1 VIDAPGKPAIISSQ
15 LVSPDQ
21 PAAEMYRTA
30 LASRVAVGTAAV
42 PIITQNKEGKE
53 NKEAESEKEE
63 RDRNYQIETS
73 RFDWPSLFSASP
85 PAHED
90 ISKPENSEIGDKG
103 VRIVEANS
111 EVHLVVPIAS
121 ASGKELAALNRTG
134 VKTLNIENEEAHSSG
149 FEAEGEVDMS
159 ERRSSCSSS
168 FGDSFDE
175 EEPILESMP
184 TDTTVWESED
194 EYDAELLTLEELCL
208 DGSSGSSDAGS
219 DLGDNVSKEDKPES
233 SETKLP
239 SYLQN
244 GTGSPSQNSSMTDST
259 LSEDVTDWEKDSDVE
274 TCEQQLYRST
284 SQTHLIG
291 EKRYQLILFQSTLE
305 PAKKRMVDR
314 LMEEFWI
321 IFNQKWPADAKQCS
335 LASGSSTYITNVSPG
350 STFRIGTHPGTNLLG
365 SQGGDNGNEQN
376 PDKNPDNGRGEK
388 GKQPE
393 SPSNENQTA
402 PGFACPYRKRDP
414 RKYCVRDWRSCA
426 LGPHKTVAR
435 VK

>member
-1 VIDAPGKPAIISSQ
+1 MSDALGKPTIISSR
-15 LVSPDQ
+15 LMSPDQ
-21 PAAEMYRTA
+21 PATEMHRAA
-30 LASRVAVGTAAV
+30 LASMMAAVGTGTV
-42 PIITQNKEGKE
+42 PILTQIKERKE

-63 RDRNYQIETS
+63 RDRNFQIATS
-73 RFDWPSLFSASP
+73 RFDWLSLFTTSP

-90 ISKPENSEIGDKG
+90 FSKPENSEIGDKG
-103 VRIVEANS
+103 VRMVEANTQ
-111 EVHLVVPIAS
+111 VHPVVPIAS
-121 ASGKELAALNRTG
+121 ARGKELAALNRAG
-134 VKTLNIENEEAHSSG
+134 FKNLIIENEEAHSW
-149 FEAEGEVDMS
+149 FESEGEADMS
-159 ERRSSCSSS
+159 EWRSSCSSS

-175 EEPILESMP
+175 EPSDESRP
-184 TDTTVWESED
+184 TTWQSED
-194 EYDAELLTLEELCL
+194 EYDAEPPALEELCL

-219 DLGDNVSKEDKPES
+219 DLGDNISKEDKRES

-291 EKRYQLILFQSTLE
+291 EKRYQSILFQSTLE
-305 PAKKRMVDR
+305 PAKKRIVDR

-321 IFNQKWPADAKQCS
+321 IFNQKWPTDAKQCS
-335 LASGSSTYITNVSPG
+335 PASGSSTYPTNVSRG
-350 STFRIGTHPGTNLLG
+350 STFRIGIHPGTNLSG

-376 PDKNPDNGRGEK
+376 PDKNPNNGRGGK

-393 SPSNENQTA
+393 SPSNENQTG